1 MHPNQCAA
9 RVGYDLGRQL
19 IDKDH
24 SSTWSTTSP
33 ATPSTLALLP
43 ASAAGYFQALY
54 HTDDGLPKALHHVPA
69 YFLEFSSNH
78 WISPSPSTST
88 QCSSSLTS
96 PRLNFQRAAPK
107 SPVLSPS
114 LKDTYVFYTSK
125 FQLQGPRTPASSL
138 SQSQRAAPSH
148 IGPRSAVINAFRLQ
162 NYLNGQSF
170 YLWHC
175 AQGELSQDPEDSQR
189 SAKFRSWMILTA
201 LDPLYTV
208 ERNRVSLTPLPR
220 NSLEKPQWVC
230 APSVRPSLL
239 KQ

>member
-1 MHPNQCAA
+1 MTKIIAPPGAPQA
-9 RVGYDLGRQL
+9 QL
-19 IDKDH
+19 H
-24 SSTWSTTSP
+24 QVRWP
-33 ATPSTLALLP
+33 
-43 ASAAGYFQALY
+43 YFQPQQQATSRPCSY
-54 HTDDGLPKALHHVPA
+54 HTDNGLLKALHHVPA
-69 YFLEFSSNH
+69 YLLEFSSNH

-88 QCSSSLTS
+88 QRTSSLTS

-175 AQGELSQDPEDSQR
+175 AQGELSQDPEDPQR

-201 LDPLYTV
+201 LHRRTESGCHSPHFLRIVYK
-208 ERNRVSLTPLPR
+208 
-220 NSLEKPQWVC
+220 KPPGC
-230 APSVRPSLL
+230 AQLRAPKLAKAMS
-239 KQ
+239 

>member
-54 HTDDGLPKALHHVPA
+54 HTDDGLLKALHHVPA
-69 YFLEFSSNH
+69 YLLEFSSNH
-78 WISPSPSTST
+78 WISPSPSAST
-88 QCSSSLTS
+88 QCSSSPTS

-170 YLWHC
+170 YLWHR
-175 AQGELSQDPEDSQR
+175 AQGALSQDPEDSQR

-201 LDPLYTV
+201 LHRRTESGCHSPHFLRIVYKK
-208 ERNRVSLTPLPR
+208 TPG
-220 NSLEKPQWVC
+220 C
-230 APSVRPSLL
+230 ARQACS
-239 KQ
+239 QAC

>member
-1 MHPNQCAA
+1 M
-9 RVGYDLGRQL
+9 GYDLGRQL

-43 ASAAGYFQALY
+43 ALPAGHFQALY
-54 HTDDGLPKALHHVPA
+54 HTVNGLLRALHHLPA

-88 QCSSSLTS
+88 HAPHLPVPYSTS
-96 PRLNFQRAAPK
+96 PRLNFQWAAPK

-170 YLWHC
+170 YLWHR
-175 AQGELSQDPEDSQR
+175 AQGDLSQDPEDSQR

-208 ERNRVSLTPLPR
+208 ERNRGVTHPT
-220 NSLEKPQWVC
+220 SLE
-230 APSVRPSLL
+230 
-239 KQ
+239 

>member
-1 MHPNQCAA
+1 MTKIIAPPGAPQA
-9 RVGYDLGRQL
+9 QL
-19 IDKDH
+19 H
-24 SSTWSTTSP
+24 QVRWP
-33 ATPSTLALLP
+33 
-43 ASAAGYFQALY
+43 YFQPQQQATSRPCTTQTMAYSRHYTMYQPTSWSFHPTTGFL
-54 HTDDGLPKALHHVPA
+54 HLRPLQLNAPHLPVP
-69 YFLEFSSNH
+69 H
-78 WISPSPSTST
+78 STP
-88 QCSSSLTS
+88 

-175 AQGELSQDPEDSQR
+175 AQGELSQDPEDPQR

-208 ERNRVSLTPLPR
+208 ERNRGVTHPT
-220 NSLEKPQWVC
+220 SLE
-230 APSVRPSLL
+230 
-239 KQ
+239 

>member
-1 MHPNQCAA
+1 M
-9 RVGYDLGRQL
+9 GYDLGRQL

-54 HTDDGLPKALHHVPA
+54 HTVNGLLKALHHVPA
-69 YFLEFSSNH
+69 YLLEFSSNH

-88 QCSSSLTS
+88 QRSSSLTS

-162 NYLNGQSF
+162 SYFAVRIRNLSKYRTA
-170 YLWHC
+170 HKTD
-175 AQGELSQDPEDSQR
+175 LSQVGYPETNMENSPPSTDTAGKAGSLCY
-189 SAKFRSWMILTA
+189 FR
-201 LDPLYTV
+201 
-208 ERNRVSLTPLPR
+208 
-220 NSLEKPQWVC
+220 
-230 APSVRPSLL
+230 
-239 KQ
+239 